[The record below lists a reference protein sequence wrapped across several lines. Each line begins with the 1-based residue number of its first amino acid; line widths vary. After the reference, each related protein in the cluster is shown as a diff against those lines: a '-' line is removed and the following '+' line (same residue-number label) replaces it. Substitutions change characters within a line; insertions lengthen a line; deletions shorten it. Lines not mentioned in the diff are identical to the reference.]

1 MGLIAPLFLGGLAA
15 IGVPIYLHL
24 LRRHSTTPKPFSSL
38 MFFEPRTQSS
48 IRHRRL
54 RYLLLLS
61 LRLLLLVAIA
71 VAFAD
76 PFISRPAASVPAQKL
91 VLLVIDRSFSM
102 HAGTRM
108 NDAKR
113 EALAVLAGRRASQRT
128 QVMAFS
134 SELHVLTQPTEDAGA
149 LRAAVAGITPDD
161 SRGSLRELA
170 TAVRQVADTAHT
182 PIELHL
188 FSDMQRSNM
197 TPSFSEMVLPDTV
210 TLVLHPVVTAAV
222 PNWTVESVTAPGQLW
237 GTAKGAK
244 PTRVQ
249 AVVAG
254 YATPAAD
261 RTVSLVVNG
270 KTVATQAAHVPA
282 GGRASVEFP
291 SLDVPYGFS
300 RCAVSIDPA
309 DALRP
314 DDTYA
319 FAVERSDPQSVLFV
333 HAATDARSPL
343 YFESALAS
351 AAGSAFTVQSVSID
365 QAAGLPLRKY
375 AFVVLSNLPA
385 LPASLENDVLS
396 YARGGGGVLM
406 AIGTAAAGRSRVPV
420 LGDAIRQVHDYSREQ
435 SGGERFATIGEN
447 DPSESEM
454 GKREN
459 WAGVKFYYAA
469 QVDDADGRVIARLTD
484 RTPVLLDRKIGEGRA
499 LLFTSGFD
507 NLANDFPLHPAFVAF
522 IDQAARY
529 LAGTERRR
537 IARQVDSYLDLRTAQ
552 EPAASTSGVEI
563 VDPEGRRP
571 LSLREA
577 ATVQSFRLSEAGFY
591 QVRLASGRQDVVGV
605 NADRRESNL
614 DVIPADVLALWQGKG
629 PRAQPSA
636 AAAVPAAEGTQPYP
650 LWWYIMAFALLAALS
665 ESWLASRYL
674 GTPHEES

>member
-1 MGLIAPLFLGGLAA
+1 MGLLAPLFLGGLAA
-15 IGVPIYLHL
+15 VGVPIYLHL

-61 LRLLLLVAIA
+61 LRLLVLVAIA

-76 PFISRPAASVPAQKL
+76 PFISRPAASVPAEKL

-102 HAGTRM
+102 RAGTRM
-108 NDAKR
+108 DDAKR
-113 EALAVLAGRRASQRT
+113 EALAVLASRRASQRA

-149 LRAAVAGITPDD
+149 LRAAVTSIAPDD
-161 SRGSLRELA
+161 SRGSLGELA
-170 TAVRQVADTAHT
+170 TAVRQVADNART

-197 TPSFSEMVLPDTV
+197 TSSFSEMVLPDTV
-210 TLVLHPVVTAAV
+210 TLMLHPVAKAAV

-237 GTAKGAK
+237 GNAKGAK
-244 PTRVQ
+244 PPRVQ
-249 AVVAG
+249 AVVTG

-261 RTVSLVVNG
+261 RIVSLVVNG
-270 KTVATQAAHVPA
+270 KTIATQMVRVPA
-282 GGRASVEFP
+282 GGRASVEFA

-300 RCAVSIDPA
+300 RCVVSIDSA
-309 DALRP
+309 DALRA
-314 DDTYA
+314 DDAYSFT
-319 FAVERSDPQSVLFV
+319 VERSDPQSVLFV
-333 HAATDARSPL
+333 HAAADARSPL

-351 AAGSAFTVQSVSID
+351 AAGSAFTVQTAPLD

-385 LPASLENDVLS
+385 LPASFENELLA
-396 YARGGGGVLM
+396 YARGGGGVLV

-420 LGDAIRQVHDYSREQ
+420 LGDAVQQVHDYSREL
-435 SGGERFATIGEN
+435 SGGERFVTVGEN

-459 WAGVKFYYAA
+459 WAGVKFYYAT
-469 QVDDADGRVIARLTD
+469 QVDEANGRVIARLTD
-484 RTPVLLDRKIGEGRA
+484 RTPVLLDRKMGEGRG

-507 NLANDFPLHPAFVAF
+507 NLGNDFPLHPAFVAF
-522 IDQAARY
+522 VDQAARY
-529 LAGTERRR
+529 LSGTERRSV
-537 IARQVDSYLDLRTAQ
+537 ARQVDSYLDLRTAR
-552 EPAASTSGVEI
+552 EGEAASTSGVEI
-563 VDPEGRRP
+563 VDPQGRRP

-577 ATVQSFRLSEAGFY
+577 ATAQSFRLSDAGFY

-605 NADRRESNL
+605 NPDRRESNL

-629 PRAQPSA
+629 PRTQPSA
-636 AAAVPAAEGTQPYP
+636 AAVPASEGTEPYP